1 MKNIFALTFAII
13 VTFSLV
19 ACGDVSNNQV
29 LEELKQEEQVV
40 DEREQSTEEPKQ
52 EEQMVDGH
60 EQSIEE
66 PDVEEP
72 VVKQSMVDSFIE
84 EYNATAPTPITDAV
98 EINVTDEESG
108 HYRTEFRLG
117 AFKDSIAK
125 TGKIG
130 DIVIDIVNCGWQKDE
145 LRIYADNITP
155 EQAVEIV
162 KYAAPVMDPDVPS
175 DALQDVLDYLSGTN
189 PYHNGYFG
197 NLCMSYNE
205 VYGQLMLRTD

>member
-1 MKNIFALTFAII
+1 MKKIFALICAII
-13 VTFSLV
+13 IAFSLV
-19 ACGDVSNNQV
+19 ACSEGSDNQV
-29 LEELKQEEQVV
+29 PKEESNQEGQAISGQEQPT
-40 DEREQSTEEPKQ
+40 EQSNA
-52 EEQMVDGH
+52 
-60 EQSIEE
+60 
-66 PDVEEP
+66 EEP
-72 VVKQSMVDSFIE
+72 VDEQSMVDSFIE

-98 EINVTDEESG
+98 EINVTDKESG

-155 EQAVEIV
+155 EQAAEIV

-175 DALQDVLDYLSGTN
+175 DELQDVLDYLSGTKD
-189 PYHNGYFG
+189 YHNGYFG
-197 NLCMSYNE
+197 SLCMTYNE
-205 VYGQLMLRTD
+205 IYGQLMLRTD